1 MNRIRPYLLPL
12 YAVATLFPRLLSV
25 PAPFGQVQLTELLFF
40 PLLLV
45 FWKELTRTYRHFP
58 LFTWSLT
65 AYVAANLLSSIWAVH
80 AGTLL
85 EGAARGYL
93 GLIALFT
100 IIHCFHYGTDRLL
113 AWWKWTT
120 VGVAAGSL
128 LGYGWL
134 VLGGADPARMVSYVA
149 EYPYMGA
156 VYRLRGPA
164 NVYGM
169 LYMLLLPGLCF
180 AYHDW
185 RRGRAAAW
193 PWLLIAAAGLLTF
206 GKENLLFPAG
216 VCWYEASRST
226 HYRPWLP
233 AVGVGLIA
241 VLLFGTHFLVER
253 TGNELRTPGYAAGA
267 AIPLTATYHL
277 RQTNYTI
284 NKRAALVIGQRNPVL
299 GVGPGRFAASTPAL
313 VAEGR
318 YPAYFGRFDP
328 HSTWLGAFAETGAL
342 GLLSLL
348 LFVGVI
354 WRSGPGGALGPVGIL
369 LLLFL
374 VASVFKDVANFR
386 GLWVLAGM
394 YLAGG
399 LTPPRATTCGPAQ
412 GN

>member
-1 MNRIRPYLLPL
+1 MNSIRPYLLPL
-12 YAVATLFPRLLSV
+12 YAVATLFPRLLSF

-45 FWKELTRTYRHFP
+45 FWKELMRTYQRFP

-85 EGAARGYL
+85 EGAARVYL
-93 GLIALFT
+93 GIIALFT

-113 AWWKWTT
+113 RWWKWTT
-120 VGVAAGSL
+120 VVVAAGSL
-128 LGYGWL
+128 LVYGWV
-134 VLGGADPARMVSYVA
+134 VLGGTDLGMVVA
-149 EYPYMGA
+149 YIPEYPYFGA
-156 VYRLRGPA
+156 VYRLQGPA

-185 RRGRAAAW
+185 RRGRTVAW
-193 PWLLIAAAGLLTF
+193 LWLLIAAAGLSTF

-226 HYRPWLP
+226 HYRPWLR

-253 TGNELRTPGYAAGA
+253 TGNELRTPGYVAGA
-267 AIPLTATYHL
+267 PIPLTATYHL

-284 NKRAALVIGQRNPVL
+284 NKRAALLIGQRHPLL

-313 VAEGR
+313 VTEGR

-328 HSTWLGAFAETGAL
+328 HSTWLGAFAETGVLGFLAL
-342 GLLSLL
+342 LVL
-348 LFVGVI
+348 VI
-354 WRSGPGGALGPVGIL
+354 VLGRSGGQAVLGPVAVVL
-369 LLLFL
+369 LLYL
-374 VASVFKDVANFR
+374 VASTFKDMANFR
-386 GLWVLAGM
+386 GVWVLVGWWV
-394 YLAGG
+394 GCRGTTRPSWG
-399 LTPPRATTCGPAQ
+399 LSGR
-412 GN
+412 